1 MKKDNVLR
9 HSLSVRL
16 THWTIAIS
24 GFILLFSGI
33 GQMPVYRRYNVIKI
47 PGMGWADNYEI
58 TYVMHLVGAVL
69 FTVAIFFH
77 IVYYLRRKEFDAMP
91 KKGDVRESIH
101 IIKAMVTGKKEP
113 PHEKFLAE
121 QRLAY
126 AAIGI
131 VSLVLVVTGL
141 IKVAKNFNIVLEPTF
156 LTIVTLIHTAATPVF
171 LLLVIAH
178 LAAFALKP
186 NWPLLPS
193 MFTGK
198 VSRAY
203 AQERHPLWYAKLA
216 PATIP
221 ATETRTGATQ
231 PEAATTARADTEQ
244 GTSSSSSSAA
254 AAPPHAA
261 TSPDPASARK

>member
-1 MKKDNVLR
+1 MKKDKVSR
-9 HSLSVRL
+9 HSLAVRL

-24 GFILLFSGI
+24 GFVLLFSGI
-33 GQMPVYRRYNVIKI
+33 GQLPMYRRYNIIKL

-69 FTVAIFFH
+69 FTAAVFFH
-77 IVYYLRRKEFDAMP
+77 IVYHLRRKEFGAMP

-131 VSLVLVVTGL
+131 VSLVLVITGL
-141 IKVAKNFNIVLEPTF
+141 IKVAKNFNIVLDPTF

-178 LAAFALKP
+178 LAAFAIKP
-186 NWPLLPS
+186 NWPLLPT
-193 MFTGK
+193 MFTGT
-198 VSRAY
+198 VSKAY
-203 AQERHPLWYAKLA
+203 AQERHPLWYATLA
-216 PATIP
+216 PATT
-221 ATETRTGATQ
+221 TEAAQ
-231 PEAATTARADTEQ
+231 PEAATTTRADTERV
-244 GTSSSSSSAA
+244 SSSSSAP

-261 TSPDPASARK
+261 TPADPARARK

>member
-9 HSLSVRL
+9 HTLAVRL

-24 GFILLFSGI
+24 GFVLLFSGI
-33 GQMPVYRRYNVIKI
+33 GQLPMYRRYNIIKI

-69 FTVAIFFH
+69 FTTAVFFH
-77 IVYYLRRKEFDAMP
+77 IVYHLRRKEFGAMP

-126 AAIGI
+126 AAIGV
-131 VSLVLVVTGL
+131 VSLVLVITGL

-178 LAAFALKP
+178 LAAFAIKP
-186 NWPLLPS
+186 NWPLLPT
-193 MFTGK
+193 MFTGT
-198 VSRAY
+198 VSRTY
-203 AQERHPLWYAKLA
+203 AQERHPLWYATLA
-216 PATIP
+216 
-221 ATETRTGATQ
+221 
-231 PEAATTARADTEQ
+231 AATTTEAANTTRADTERV
-244 GTSSSSSSAA
+244 SSSSSAPA

-261 TSPDPASARK
+261 TPADSASARK